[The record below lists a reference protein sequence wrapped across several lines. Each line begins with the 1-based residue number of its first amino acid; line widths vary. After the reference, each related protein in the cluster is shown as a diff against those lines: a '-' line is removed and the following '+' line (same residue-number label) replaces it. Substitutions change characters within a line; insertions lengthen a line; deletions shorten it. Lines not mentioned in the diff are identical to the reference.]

1 MRLTCFLACVYV
13 LDLSIEGSSQEE
25 LDVSETPYSD
35 IEFSSD
41 LEFDDLGK
49 VRNFWH
55 HLTVCSLPL
64 MITHSCIHLSLSI
77 GKSSHPASAAD
88 LDLAGLLY
96 PEATGVLLLT
106 SL

>member
-1 MRLTCFLACVYV
+1 M

-55 HLTVCSLPL
+55 HLTVCSLSL
-64 MITHSCIHLSLSI
+64 MITHSCIHLSLSLSLSL